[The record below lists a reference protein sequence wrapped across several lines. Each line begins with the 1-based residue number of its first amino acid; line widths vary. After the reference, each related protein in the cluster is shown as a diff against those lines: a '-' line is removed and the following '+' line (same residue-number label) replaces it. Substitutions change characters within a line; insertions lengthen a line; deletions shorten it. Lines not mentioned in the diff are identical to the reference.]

1 MGSAS
6 FKAKCLAVAGQ
17 LLVVATGA
25 TTGVSL
31 GVARVLTSPIVA
43 HGFTAPSAVT
53 EINSNNVTSGLQFG
67 GRIQNF
73 GVDQVNPLNVY
84 AATELG
90 GIYRST
96 DGGNNWSHVDA
107 IGLTASSDVKV
118 APTDSNL
125 IVAVGFYDG
134 HTAAGGGGDIW
145 VSHDAGATWSKAAR
159 PDTCTSEPASN
170 AVAIAPGTPGSIL
183 VAVAD
188 NCGLVTSSDSGVH
201 WTGNDPSGGSN
212 SNTTDVKARII
223 SGQVQ
228 LDVCGEGGFFRSN
241 NAGGTWTAPDTSASR
256 PINRPATFP
265 PCYTAVAPN
274 DDNTVFLSSW
284 IQDPTGQFCNS
295 QILENDA
302 AGASGSW
309 TNLNG
314 PFDSN
319 CRASQVIAH
328 PAFAGG
334 TATQFELFWG
344 TNSRFTHQ
352 TCDTLNTP
360 RCGTGGAFSVY
371 DNSIGAVH
379 NAPDAHD
386 LAFQPVPANACPFLH
401 GGDGGVFRTTDG
413 CNSSPA
419 FTISSAGL
427 HALQA
432 TQMAGTVFA
441 GHTDLYMGLQ
451 DNGLWYTNN
460 TGASWTQQG
469 PDVYA
474 TYADHDGS
482 GTTKLLWRSCFG
494 CSDNLSDPGG
504 TGTVGFSDPPGF
516 QVPNNFHAT
525 QFGTRS
531 YAFITPDSS
540 TVPPNPAPTWTTW
553 VTTDA
558 GGTWTQ
564 MGPKIAATTPPF
576 DIKATGPA
584 AAPTFYLRLKV
595 AGTPQLFRLQGPMD
609 STAVY
614 TALTNGITSAG
625 TFGVNPANPLNLYAS
640 DFLAGRMV
648 RTTDGGASWTAD
660 NAITSLVTNSNALR
674 FFDGF
679 FGQQVTA
686 LDFDGNSNTI
696 LVGTAVNGTFAS
708 VDQGANWITVR
719 GSQAVSRPTNFFFDQ
734 NNNVAFAG
742 SAGRGMWKIQ
752 LPSADLA
759 ITKTAPSPATAGQHL
774 TYTIG
779 VTNNG
784 PDAASKVVVTD
795 NLPGSETFLSSTGGC
810 VESPLGSGKLRCP
823 QADMANGTSV
833 SFTIEV
839 LVHSNAT
846 VGGGPTS
853 ISNTATVTSGE
864 AVDPNPANNSA
875 TSVVVVNDLA
885 DIVVSKICD
894 ATVPAGQTAHCTVF
908 VDNTGPSDARSVTL
922 TDKSTSSGTF
932 SVTADTPSQGTCT
945 PPASTFTCALGTIP
959 AGSVSTPG
967 RATVQ
972 ISYTANDAQTI
983 NDLASA
989 VSATPDPDTTNNSA
1003 SSNIAYT
1010 AVADLAITTLTSSP
1024 NPVNAGT
1031 NLTYNSTVKNNGP
1044 SQAVH
1049 VVFRQTIPAGT
1060 TVVSVTSNPAGTP
1073 CQAGVP
1079 GDPTS
1084 PATCGFDVMASGST
1098 RSITV
1103 VVNVNPQ
1110 TTGTLHS
1117 DANVSSDSFDPN
1129 NSNNFAHNDT
1139 NVSVLGDITLGMTE
1153 SPNPV
1158 VSGRSMTFTATIT
1171 NSGPSTARGIS
1182 LTETLPLGTSL
1193 AGTSISNGSS
1203 GTCALVVGDPH
1214 TLQCQLNDLDPGAS
1228 ASVYTTVNV
1237 ASSVPEGTVLTMTG
1251 TATTS
1256 SNDPTPDTASA
1267 SATAHAVADL
1277 AITYTGPSI
1286 YKPSTTVAYLIGVS
1300 NGGPSDAVSV
1310 TVTENL
1316 PPATIGHYVS
1326 DNSGGLCTL
1335 SGSTLTCALGTIV
1348 AGGSRSIQVNFFIQ
1362 GNAKLVTS
1370 TASVSSPTSD
1380 PNTANNSASWSM
1392 SSK

>member
-1 MGSAS
+1 MGAWIPHAAGAVSYGGRVLMGSAS
-6 FKAKCLAVAGQ
+6 FRARCLAIAGQ
-17 LLVVATGA
+17 LLIVAAGA

-31 GVARVLTSPIVA
+31 GVARVLTSPAVA
-43 HGFTAPSAVT
+43 HAFTAPSSVT

-96 DGGNNWSHVDA
+96 DGGNSWSHVDA
-107 IGLTASSDVKV
+107 IGLTATSAVKV

-145 VSHDAGATWSKAAR
+145 VSHDTGATWSKAAR
-159 PDTCTSEPASN
+159 PDTCTTEPASS
-170 AVAIAPGTPGSIL
+170 AVAIAPGTPGSIF

-188 NCGLVTSSDSGVH
+188 NCGLVTSSDSGVT

-212 SNTTDVKARII
+212 SRTTDVKARVVG
-223 SGQVQ
+223 GQVH
-228 LDVCGEGGFFRSN
+228 LDVCGEGGFFRSIN
-241 NAGGTWTAPDTSASR
+241 GGGSLTARDTDPSR

-274 DDNTVFLSSW
+274 DENTVFLSSW
-284 IQDPTGQFCNS
+284 TQDPSGQFCNS
-295 QILENDA
+295 QILESDA
-302 AGASGSW
+302 GGASTTW

-319 CRASQVIAH
+319 CRASQVITH
-328 PAFAGG
+328 PGYSG
-334 TATQFELFWG
+334 VATDFELYWG

-352 TCDTLNTP
+352 TCSTTSSP
-360 RCGTGGAFSVY
+360 RCGTGGAFSNY
-371 DNSIGAVH
+371 DDSIGAVH

-386 LAFQPVPANACPFLH
+386 LAFRPVPANACPFLH

-432 TQMAGTVFA
+432 TQMPGTVFA

-451 DNGLWYTNN
+451 DNGLWYTGNN
-460 TGASWTQQG
+460 GASWTQQG

-482 GTTKLLWRSCFG
+482 GTAKLLWRSCFG
-494 CSDNLSDPGG
+494 CSDNLSDHGGPG
-504 TGTVGFSDPPGF
+504 TDGFSDPPGL

-531 YAFITPDSS
+531 YAFVTPDTS

-558 GGTWTQ
+558 GGTWPQ

-576 DIKATGPA
+576 EIRPSGPA
-584 AAPTFYLRLKV
+584 ASPTFYLRLKV

-625 TFGVNPANPLNLYAS
+625 TWGVNPANPLNLYAS

-648 RTTDGGASWTAD
+648 HTTDGGASWTAD
-660 NAITSLVTNSNALR
+660 NALTSLVTNSNSLR
-674 FFDGF
+674 FFDRF

-686 LDFDGNSNTI
+686 LDFDGNSSSI

-708 VDQGANWITVR
+708 VDQGANWITMR
-719 GSQAVSRPTNFFFDQ
+719 GSQAISRPTNFFFDQ

-742 SAGRGMWKIQ
+742 SAGRGMWKLQ

-759 ITKTAPSPATAGQHL
+759 ITKTASPSPATAGQHL

-823 QADMANGTSV
+823 QADMANGSSI

-839 LVHSNAT
+839 LVHSNAA
-846 VGGGPTS
+846 VVGGPTS
-853 ISNTATVTSGE
+853 ITNTATVSSGE
-864 AVDPNPANNSA
+864 AVDHNPANNSA

-885 DIVVSKICD
+885 DIAVSKICD
-894 ATVPAGQTAHCTVF
+894 ASVPAGQTAHCTVF

-922 TDKSTSSGTF
+922 TDKSTSSGAFTI
-932 SVTADTPSQGTCT
+932 TAVTPSQGSCSL
-945 PPASTFTCALGTIP
+945 PASGTFTCALGTIP

-967 RATVQ
+967 RATVL
-972 ISYTANDAQTI
+972 ISYFASEPQTI

-989 VSATPDPDTTNNSA
+989 VSATPDPDTSNNSA
-1003 SSNIAYT
+1003 SSNISYT
-1010 AVADLAITTLTSSP
+1010 AVADLAITIFTSRP
-1024 NPVNAGT
+1024 NPVTAGT
-1031 NLTYNSTVKNNGP
+1031 PLTYNATVRNNGP

-1049 VVFRQTIPAGT
+1049 
-1060 TVVSVTSNPAGTP
+1060 
-1073 CQAGVP
+1073 
-1079 GDPTS
+1079 
-1084 PATCGFDVMASGST
+1084 
-1098 RSITV
+1098 
-1103 VVNVNPQ
+1103 
-1110 TTGTLHS
+1110 
-1117 DANVSSDSFDPN
+1117 
-1129 NSNNFAHNDT
+1129 
-1139 NVSVLGDITLGMTE
+1139 E
-1153 SPNPV
+1153 
-1158 VSGRSMTFTATIT
+1158 
-1171 NSGPSTARGIS
+1171 
-1182 LTETLPLGTSL
+1182 
-1193 AGTSISNGSS
+1193 
-1203 GTCALVVGDPH
+1203 
-1214 TLQCQLNDLDPGAS
+1214 
-1228 ASVYTTVNV
+1228 VY
-1237 ASSVPEGTVLTMTG
+1237 
-1251 TATTS
+1251 
-1256 SNDPTPDTASA
+1256 
-1267 SATAHAVADL
+1267 
-1277 AITYTGPSI
+1277 
-1286 YKPSTTVAYLIGVS
+1286 
-1300 NGGPSDAVSV
+1300 
-1310 TVTENL
+1310 
-1316 PPATIGHYVS
+1316 
-1326 DNSGGLCTL
+1326 
-1335 SGSTLTCALGTIV
+1335 
-1348 AGGSRSIQVNFFIQ
+1348 R
-1362 GNAKLVTS
+1362 
-1370 TASVSSPTSD
+1370 
-1380 PNTANNSASWSM
+1380 
-1392 SSK
+1392 